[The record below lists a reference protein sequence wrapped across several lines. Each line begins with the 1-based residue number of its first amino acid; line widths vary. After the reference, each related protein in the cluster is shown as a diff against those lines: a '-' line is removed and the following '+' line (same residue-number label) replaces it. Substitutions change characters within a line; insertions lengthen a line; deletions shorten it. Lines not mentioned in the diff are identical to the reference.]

1 MIICNLAV
9 LLAER
14 QLKITRISNDTGIS
28 RTTLTSL
35 KQNDAKG
42 IQFDTINTLCNY
54 LSIEPKDFFDYSPLD
69 FSVKFSFSENAIEF
83 DYDYAVDS
91 EQTKGIPLG
100 VNIDG
105 FLSCVSPKENETI
118 ELSIN
123 LSTKGN
129 IFRSNQFLINC
140 ELASKN
146 DKISF
151 SKLSSQLSI
160 PLKTELRNQ
169 IENSLKNFL
178 HEKENSEYISEYFD
192 WKKENIT
199 EQYNIDL
206 F

>member
-35 KQNDAKG
+35 RQNDAKG

-54 LSIEPKDFFDYSPLD
+54 LSVEPKDFFDYSPLD
-69 FSVKFSFSENAIEF
+69 FSVKFSLSENAIEF

-105 FLSCVSPKENETI
+105 FLSCISPKGNETI

-146 DKISF
+146 DKINF
-151 SKLSSQLSI
+151 SKIISQLSI

-169 IENSLKNFL
+169 IGNSLKNFL

-199 EQYNIDL
+199 EIYNIDL